1 MKFVK
6 QHSWEQE
13 WAETLRQEKAYL
25 QKNLRKKDSALNR
38 TLEERIPDTLQDTLD
53 AAFAKAFALIFE
65 KGTGVIERT
74 YNKKRE
80 AALFQTHCAAVREQ
94 GDRRALRAPQT
105 HSGLSA
111 GKNLALSGVEGI
123 GLGLLG
129 IGLPDIPLFTAMILK
144 SLYEIAA
151 GYGYSHRTQEERRIL
166 LQLIRAALSY
176 GEELAAQNRALDRY
190 IGLGR
195 WDDATVMRRQID
207 QTARSLS
214 GELLYMKFLQG
225 IPLAGAVGGAYDVIY
240 LHRIQTYARMK
251 YHKRFLLSRKN
262 ELAFYR

>member
-80 AALFQTHCAAVREQ
+80 AAPFQTHCDVVREQ

-105 HSGLSA
+105 HTGLSA

-151 GYGYSHRTQEERRIL
+151 GYGYSHRTQEERRFL
-166 LQLIRAALSY
+166 LQLIHQR
-176 GEELAAQNRALDRY
+176 
-190 IGLGR
+190 
-195 WDDATVMRRQID
+195 
-207 QTARSLS
+207 
-214 GELLYMKFLQG
+214 LQ
-225 IPLAGAVGGAYDVIY
+225 
-240 LHRIQTYARMK
+240 
-251 YHKRFLLSRKN
+251 
-262 ELAFYR
+262 